1 MLSVNTNAAAMVALQ
16 NLNKTNMD
24 LSETQSRINTGLS
37 VAGAKDDGG
46 IFAIAQRMRSQ
57 VAGFGV
63 VKQSLD
69 LSTSMVDVGIAAG
82 EAISDL
88 LIEMKEKALAASDGS
103 LDTQSRTA
111 LNEDFKSLRDQVAT
125 VVSNAEFNGTNIID
139 GSVTSVSALANS
151 DGTNSIRISD
161 ENLSLGGGVVTL
173 AATASFATAGDA
185 STLVTT
191 IETSL
196 DNLNQSLARL
206 GTGSKS
212 LEVHNNFVTKLS
224 DAVEQGIGALVDADL
239 AKESARL
246 QSLQTKQQLGVQALS
261 IANQAPS
268 TILSFFQ

>member
-16 NLNKTNMD
+16 NLSKTNMD
-24 LSETQSRINTGLS
+24 LAETQTRINTGLR

-46 IFAIAQRMRSQ
+46 VFAIAQRMRSQ

-69 LSTSMVDVGIAAG
+69 LSTSTTDVAIAAG

-88 LIEMKEKALAASDGS
+88 LVEMKEKALAASDAS
-103 LDTQSRTA
+103 LDAQSRTA
-111 LNEDFKSLRDQVAT
+111 LNEDFKSLRDQVT
-125 VVSNAEFNGTNIID
+125 TIVSNAEFNGTNMID
-139 GSVTSVSALANS
+139 GSVTSISALANS
-151 DGTNSIRISD
+151 DGTNTIRISD

-185 STLVTT
+185 STIVTT

-239 AKESARL
+239 AKESAKL